1 MRIYEIKKRDPS
13 KEPIIQ
19 FILVNILSPI
29 CVDLEWL
36 DATVFYFAPFL
47 HPYIDTTYLD
57 LLLFVEVKAPLS
69 SSHWE
74 LFHFNLAN

>member
-19 FILVNILSPI
+19 FVLVNISSPI

-47 HPYIDTTYLD
+47 HPHI
-57 LLLFVEVKAPLS
+57 VMIQ
-69 SSHWE
+69 HI
-74 LFHFNLAN
+74 